1 MDTQRG
7 FREVIEDKAEKKRA
21 YAREYAR
28 KRRAEDPAFLESCR
42 AAGRKARLKRIDK
55 ARQET
60 IEWRE
65 NNPEKTKAYRNKYNK
80 ENRQYL
86 TQLSCKRNKERR
98 KTDPTFALMRRERV
112 RVYDALKGIR
122 KSARTETLLGCSYEF
137 FRHYIEGLFTDG
149 MGWHNMGEW
158 HIDHIKPL
166 ASFDLTNEKEQYIAF
181 NYKNQQPLW
190 AKDNLAKGAK
200 YIEVAHG

>member
-1 MDTQRG
+1 MTL
-7 FREVIEDKAEKKRA
+7 EEKTEKKRA

-28 KRRAEDPAFLESCR
+28 KRRAEDPVFLENCR
-42 AAGRKARLKRIDK
+42 AAGRKSREKRIDK
-55 ARQET
+55 ARQEA

-65 NNPEKTKAYRNKYNK
+65 NNPERVKEYRKKYNQQ
-80 ENRQYL
+80 NRQYFNDWA
-86 TQLSCKRNKERR
+86 CKNNKERR
-98 KTDPTFALMRRERV
+98 KTDPTYVLTRRERV

-122 KSARTETLLGCSYEF
+122 KSAKTETLLGCSYAF
-137 FRHYIEGLFTDG
+137 FREYIETLFKDG

-158 HIDHIKPL
+158 HIDHIQPL
-166 ASFDLTNEKEQYIAF
+166 SSFDLTKDEEQRIAF

-200 YIEVAHG
+200 IIEVVYG